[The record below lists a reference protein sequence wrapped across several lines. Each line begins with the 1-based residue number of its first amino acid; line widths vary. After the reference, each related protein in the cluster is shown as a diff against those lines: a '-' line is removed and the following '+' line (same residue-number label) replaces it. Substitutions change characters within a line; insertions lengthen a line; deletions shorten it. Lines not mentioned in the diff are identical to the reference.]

1 MAAASARCVV
11 LIATFCQPPSLTLSA
26 LQWARTNP
34 PPKLAGYHNPG
45 WPGCCRPPTA
55 NESRMIQA
63 ADWVAVSKVHHVS
76 IPSDVKAVLESIP
89 LTRGSPTP
97 AAKVATLGRSSS
109 ARVAMPN
116 MDRRN
121 SGSSSPSSKTSTI
134 SKATAGVS
142 SHTASAG
149 KGRSGGSPKQ
159 AISSLSRTSSGN
171 AISGPSAS
179 SSLPVDPTLFQRK
192 LNLNESPTEKR
203 AGQAGDNTPS
213 NHSSPSRRH
222 LDLNDGSATHRRV
235 SSASRPHLTASTPN
249 AATSHNVAP
258 EIKGSPEAPDKR
270 RSATAAP
277 NTPTKSSHVS
287 SRSERSPPSSTPR
300 APPKREVAPISS
312 ASSSSGSESFSDST
326 VTSDGGFTDYL
337 SDESEAELQRQAE
350 ARAALLAQ
358 NHAEEMEFKAARQQL
373 ASVDLRPPKAW
384 NPAKEPGSGGSS
396 ARLASA
402 PHASTGHFGGGTS
415 YVAPFAPNN
424 VAYAAS
430 SRG

>member
-11 LIATFCQPPSLTLSA
+11 LIATFCRSPSLTISA
-26 LQWARTNP
+26 FKWARTNP

-45 WPGCCRPPTA
+45 WPGCCRPPNA

-97 AAKVATLGRSSS
+97 AAKVTTLGRSSS

-116 MDRRN
+116 LDRRN
-121 SGSSSPSSKTSTI
+121 SGSSSPPNKIGSI
-134 SKATAGVS
+134 SKATGGVS
-142 SHTASAG
+142 SSAG

-159 AISSLSRTSSGN
+159 AISSLSRASSGN
-171 AISGPSAS
+171 VISSPSAS
-179 SSLPVDPTLFQRK
+179 SSLPLDPTLFQRK
-192 LNLNESPTEKR
+192 LTLNESPSEKR
-203 AGQAGDNTPS
+203 AGQAGDIIHS
-213 NHSSPSRRH
+213 NHSSPSRRY

-235 SSASRPHLTASTPN
+235 SSASRPHLAAASPN
-249 AATSHNVAP
+249 AAASHNVPP

-270 RSATAAP
+270 RSAMAAP
-277 NTPTKSSHVS
+277 NTPTKSSHII

-300 APPKREVAPISS
+300 APPKKEAAVISS

-384 NPAKEPGSGGSS
+384 NPGKEPGSGGSG

-402 PHASTGHFGGGTS
+402 PHSAGHFGGGSS

-424 VAYAAS
+424 VAYTAS